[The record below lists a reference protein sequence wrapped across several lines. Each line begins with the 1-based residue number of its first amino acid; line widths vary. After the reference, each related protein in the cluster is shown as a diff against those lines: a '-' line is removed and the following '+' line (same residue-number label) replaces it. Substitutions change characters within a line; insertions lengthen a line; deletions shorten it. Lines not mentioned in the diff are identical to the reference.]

1 MQQFIKNFQR
11 RGPGIWACTTTAT
24 LDLPTGR
31 IQVNPGMVFQA
42 GEKFMNVDL
51 ARMLEEQYSKDQERR

>member
-11 RGPGIWACTTTAT
+11 RAPGVWACTQLAT
-24 LDLPTGR
+24 LDLPSGR

-51 ARMLEEQYSKDQERR
+51 ASMLEEQHEKDQQR